1 MLNFC
6 IFFIY
11 LLTTIS
17 GADVD
22 LNNICSC
29 DLTKEVCD
37 YNCDCDP
44 DCITFLFNQ
53 DYMTM
58 QSRSSSSYSSDINNI
73 NSKMDYCKKNI
84 TSIDEL
90 YNPLILA
97 FKILKKGFCLVYD
110 NSQNSNDKNNKD
122 YNSKIDKIE
131 SVQAI
136 EGDFNYIEINE
147 IAELESVK
155 IAKFKSMNFSVPIT
169 LPSGLCLFG
178 SYRIKKLQDYEV
190 TCSYRQDNSKIISN
204 YFGVTESMCEKFI
217 YKDNYYYKS
226 NDIKDY
232 IIKKVE
238 IFYFKNDSFTINYFY
253 EENKNNDYQ
262 DFTLTVKF
270 LKDDRDYPKS
280 GNPGYIK
287 GKQILIGKQID
298 NNINYYYYYDY
309 IFPIDISSGNND
321 KDFYF
326 DNYFNNKITFEDL
339 IIYRYNCTAKEKIYT
354 FFKNDNL
361 RFGIYGN
368 ANIKYKQD
376 WEDWGENLETLETE
390 NYNGENLYLLFG
402 IYKEV
407 GAVNNTQFEINKI
420 ERFYYEA
427 DSQVYYFICK
437 FIKPKKVET
446 QWWYARPPG
455 FIRLPKNVM
464 YPFKIGSTDYQTK

>member
-11 LLTTIS
+11 LFTIS
-17 GADVD
+17 GADID

-44 DCITFLFNQ
+44 DCITFMFNQ

-97 FKILKKGFCLVYD
+97 FKILKKGFCLVFD
-110 NSQNSNDKNNKD
+110 NSKNSNDKNNKE

-131 SVQAI
+131 SD
-136 EGDFNYIEINE
+136 DFYSYEINE
-147 IAELESVK
+147 IANLESEN
-155 IAKFKSMNFSVPIT
+155 ICNFKLMNFSVPIT

-178 SYRIKKLQDYEV
+178 SYQIMKLQDYEV
-190 TCSYRQDNSKIISN
+190 TCSYIQDKSENITN
-204 YFGVTESMCEKFI
+204 YFNIIESKYEKFI
-217 YKDNYYYKS
+217 YNDNYYYKS
-226 NDIKDY
+226 NDIKSEEY
-232 IIKKVE
+232 VIKKVE
-238 IFYFKNDSFTINYFY
+238 IFYFKDDNFNINYFY
-253 EENKNNDYQ
+253 EKKNDDNNYQ
-262 DFTLTVKF
+262 DFTLAIKF
-270 LKDDRDYPKS
+270 LKDVNDYPKS

-287 GKQILIGKQID
+287 GKQILIGKKIGENQ
-298 NNINYYYYYDY
+298 NYYYNYYDY
-309 IFPIDISSGNND
+309 IFPIDISSGNKDN
-321 KDFYF
+321 DFYF

-339 IIYRYNCTAKEKIYT
+339 IIYRYNNTAIEKIIT
-354 FFKNDNL
+354 FFKIDNL
-361 RFGIYGN
+361 GFGRYGN
-368 ANIKYKQD
+368 ANIKYSQD
-376 WEDWGENLETLETE
+376 WTEKLEGFEIKKNNEEL
-390 NYNGENLYLLFG
+390 NYNVNLLFG

-420 ERFYYEA
+420 ERFYRET
-427 DSQVYYFICK
+427 DSKVCYFICK
-437 FIKPKKVET
+437 FIKPKNVET
-446 QWWYARPPG
+446 EWWYARPPG